1 VDDEYPFDLAKTE
14 YREGYRTGDA
24 ERVLSIFSQGAIVM
38 PDGVPTFGGEEHIR
52 AMRGRLKK
60 LFAEYSVDVALV
72 IADYTIHGD
81 FCFEWGW
88 EGFTFTPKAGG
99 EPTKQRFRYVWTWKK
114 ESDNKWRVT
123 KVLTNKDL
131 PPANAPAD

>member
-1 VDDEYPFDLAKTE
+1 MDDEYPFDLAKTE
-14 YREGYRTGDA
+14 YREGYRTGDV

-72 IADYTIHGD
+72 IADYTIHGN

-99 EPTKQRFRYVWTWKK
+99 EPTQQRFRYVWTWRK
-114 ESDNKWRVT
+114 ESD
-123 KVLTNKDL
+123 
-131 PPANAPAD
+131 